1 MSIHLEIPD
10 EIAQWL
16 EEKAKASGSKPETVA
31 VETLR
36 QQVEAD
42 EAYSQLMKPVRE
54 AFESSGL
61 SEDAAVELFET
72 EKHVLRRERQ
82 QASS

>member
-1 MSIHLEIPD
+1 MSIHVEIPD

-16 EEKAKASGSKPETVA
+16 EEKAKASGIKPETVA

-42 EAYSQLMKPVRE
+42 ESYRQLMAPIHE
-54 AFESSGL
+54 AFESSEL
-61 SEDAAVELFET
+61 TEDEAVELFET
-72 EKHVLRRERQ
+72 EKHALRRDRQ

>member
-1 MSIHLEIPD
+1 MSIHVEIPD
-10 EIAQWL
+10 DIAQWL
-16 EEKAKASGSKPETVA
+16 EEQAKASGNKPETVA

-42 EAYSQLMKPVRE
+42 TTYGQLMMPIHE
-54 AFESSGL
+54 AFQSSGL
-61 SEDAAVELFET
+61 TEDEAVELFET
-72 EKHVLRRERQ
+72 EKHTLRRERQ

>member
-1 MSIHLEIPD
+1 MSIHVEIPD
-10 EIAQWL
+10 RIAPGL
-16 EEKAKASGSKPETVA
+16 EEKFTAFRSMPEVVA

-42 EAYSQLMKPVRE
+42 AAYGQLMTPIHE

-61 SEDAAVELFET
+61 TEDEAFELFES
-72 EKHVLRRERQ
+72 EKHALRRKRH
-82 QASS
+82 QASF

>member
-1 MSIHLEIPD
+1 MSIHVEIPD

-16 EEKAKASGSKPETVA
+16 EEKAKASGNKPETVA

-42 EAYSQLMKPVRE
+42 TTYSQLMMPIHE

-61 SEDAAVELFET
+61 TEDEAVELFET
-72 EKHVLRRERQ
+72 EKHTLRRERH